1 MMIRQEYKTVTI
13 YEVYKGSKCLGK
25 GTVVELAEKF
35 GKNKTTIYGW
45 GRQSKKPIVELVE
58 QNITYAIKVGKRRVK
73 IDVYRKSRP
82 GFKLEEAEL
91 EEFEEEQRQ
100 FESKEDRR
108 LRRNIRAQM
117 AIENMRKDDSVFK

>member
-1 MMIRQEYKTVTI
+1 MTRQEYKTVTI

-45 GRQSKKPIVELVE
+45 GRQSKKPIIELVDH
-58 QNITYAIKVGKRRVK
+58 NITYAIKVGKRRVK

-82 GFKLEEAEL
+82 GFKLE
-91 EEFEEEQRQ
+91 

-117 AIENMRKDDSVFK
+117 AIENSRKDDSVFK

>member
-1 MMIRQEYKTVTI
+1 MVRQEYKTVTI

-45 GRQSKKPIVELVE
+45 GRQSKKPIAELVE
-58 QNITYAIKVGKRRVK
+58 HNITYAIKVGKRRVK

-82 GFKLEEAEL
+82 GFKLEEANL
-91 EEFEEEQRQ
+91 EELDEEQRE

-108 LRRNIRAQM
+108 LRRKIRTQM
-117 AIENMRKDDSVFK
+117 AIEAIKKQEMQHL

>member
-1 MMIRQEYKTVTI
+1 MMVRQEYKTVTI

-45 GRQSKKPIVELVE
+45 GRQSKKPIAELVE
-58 QNITYAIKVGKRRVK
+58 HNITYAIKVGKRRVK

-82 GFKLEEAEL
+82 GFKLEEANL
-91 EEFEEEQRQ
+91 EELDEEQRE

-108 LRRNIRAQM
+108 LRRKIRTQM
-117 AIENMRKDDSVFK
+117 AIEAIKKQEMQHL

>member
-1 MMIRQEYKTVTI
+1 MTRQEYKTVTI

-45 GRQSKKPIVELVE
+45 GKQSKKPLVELVDH
-58 QNITYAIKVGKRRVK
+58 NITYAIKVGKRRVK
-73 IDVYRKSRP
+73 LDAYRKSRP
-82 GFKLEEAEL
+82 GFKLEMAEL
-91 EEFEEEQRQ
+91 EEIDEEQRQ

-117 AIENMRKDDSVFK
+117 TIENMRKNDSVFK

>member
-1 MMIRQEYKTVTI
+1 MMTRQEYKTVTI
-13 YEVYKGSKCLGK
+13 YEVYKGSKCIGK
-25 GTVVELAEKF
+25 GTVVELSEKF

-45 GRQSKKPIVELVE
+45 GRQSKKPIVELVDH
-58 QNITYAIKVGKRRVK
+58 NITYAIKVGKRRVK

-82 GFKLEEAEL
+82 GFKLEEAKL
-91 EEFEEEQRQ
+91 EELEEEQRE

>member
-1 MMIRQEYKTVTI
+1 MTRQEYKTVTI
-13 YEVYKGSKCLGK
+13 YEVYKGSKCIGK
-25 GTVVELAEKF
+25 GTVVELSEKF

-45 GRQSKKPIVELVE
+45 GRQSKKPIVELVDH
-58 QNITYAIKVGKRRVK
+58 NITYAIKVGKRRVK

-82 GFKLEEAEL
+82 GFKLEEAKL
-91 EEFEEEQRQ
+91 EELEEEQRE